1 MALTTRLPQL
11 APTLQRVA
19 LPALT
24 RLVPMA
30 ARTAA
35 RAAARHASTRAAPI
49 ASGALKPAARMP
61 AMQKALGPMQAADA
75 SMASRTF
82 ARNQSTASRT
92 FARNQSTFNTG
103 PGGGGQR
110 FNTGGGGGGNPF
122 GDMGGIPKIEM
133 PSINPRYAAIAGGL
147 AFGLYCAK
155 NSVLM
160 TDAGVTYVVQNQI
173 TGSLEVYTEPGL
185 HGRVPFFS
193 SVTPYRQVITSTF
206 ESKNKRN
213 DETNAADTGSVTCRF
228 ADTYMGYI
236 PVTFRFKM
244 PNDPTSVR
252 KMHKEFRS
260 ESNLV
265 QALLMRNA
273 ANVTVITATQY
284 TGEEFF
290 QGGLNQF
297 KTQLADQL
305 QNGVYLTERK
315 QVEVEQTDLA
325 PVGADQDPAGRGKL
339 IKAKQLVWK
348 TVPVLD
354 ESGHLQ
360 RGENPLAQYGIEVT
374 QVLIGDPR
382 PEENLDRLL
391 LDKKRLV
398 AERIKTVQEQ
408 ETSKAQARTEQLK
421 KEIQRTKEVQD
432 AQRQK
437 ELVVISSQREVEV
450 AKQVAERETIEQRK
464 LQDLAVINK
473 EKELAIARAEL
484 DIQKANAMASQ
495 HQAQAITAK
504 GKAEADV
511 LAAMY
516 KAKAANKEIFL
527 AETQRDI
534 AQTMYSNL
542 KDFKVEMPHN
552 VIVGAGSGNGN
563 GGDGAGKMPSNLD
576 VITAFSALG
585 LMEKARM
592 QEMA

>member
-1 MALTTRLPQL
+1 M
-11 APTLQRVA
+11 
-19 LPALT
+19 
-24 RLVPMA
+24 
-30 ARTAA
+30 
-35 RAAARHASTRAAPI
+35 
-49 ASGALKPAARMP
+49 
-61 AMQKALGPMQAADA
+61 
-75 SMASRTF
+75 
-82 ARNQSTASRT
+82 
-92 FARNQSTFNTG
+92 
-103 PGGGGQR
+103 
-110 FNTGGGGGGNPF
+110 
-122 GDMGGIPKIEM
+122 
-133 PSINPRYAAIAGGL
+133 
-147 AFGLYCAK
+147 
-155 NSVLM
+155 
-160 TDAGVTYVVQNQI
+160 
-173 TGSLEVYTEPGL
+173 
-185 HGRVPFFS
+185 
-193 SVTPYRQVITSTF
+193 
-206 ESKNKRN
+206 
-213 DETNAADTGSVTCRF
+213 
-228 ADTYMGYI
+228 
-236 PVTFRFKM
+236 
-244 PNDPTSVR
+244 
-252 KMHKEFRS
+252 
-260 ESNLV
+260 
-265 QALLMRNA
+265 
-273 ANVTVITATQY
+273 
-284 TGEEFF
+284 
-290 QGGLNQF
+290 
-297 KTQLADQL
+297 
-305 QNGVYLTERK
+305 
-315 QVEVEQTDLA
+315 
-325 PVGADQDPAGRGKL
+325 
-339 IKAKQLVWK
+339 

-464 LQDLAVINK
+464 LQDLAVIRK

-504 GKAEADV
+504 G
-511 LAAMY
+511 

-563 GGDGAGKMPSNLD
+563 GWRRNGTR
-576 VITAFSALG
+576 VYY
-585 LMEKARM
+585 R
-592 QEMA
+592 

>member
-1 MALTTRLPQL
+1 MDKK
-11 APTLQRVA
+11 
-19 LPALT
+19 
-24 RLVPMA
+24 RLVA
-30 ARTAA
+30 
-35 RAAARHASTRAAPI
+35 
-49 ASGALKPAARMP
+49 
-61 AMQKALGPMQAADA
+61 
-75 SMASRTF
+75 
-82 ARNQSTASRT
+82 
-92 FARNQSTFNTG
+92 
-103 PGGGGQR
+103 
-110 FNTGGGGGGNPF
+110 
-122 GDMGGIPKIEM
+122 
-133 PSINPRYAAIAGGL
+133 
-147 AFGLYCAK
+147 
-155 NSVLM
+155 
-160 TDAGVTYVVQNQI
+160 
-173 TGSLEVYTEPGL
+173 
-185 HGRVPFFS
+185 
-193 SVTPYRQVITSTF
+193 
-206 ESKNKRN
+206 
-213 DETNAADTGSVTCRF
+213 
-228 ADTYMGYI
+228 
-236 PVTFRFKM
+236 
-244 PNDPTSVR
+244 
-252 KMHKEFRS
+252 
-260 ESNLV
+260 
-265 QALLMRNA
+265 
-273 ANVTVITATQY
+273 
-284 TGEEFF
+284 
-290 QGGLNQF
+290 
-297 KTQLADQL
+297 
-305 QNGVYLTERK
+305 
-315 QVEVEQTDLA
+315 EQTDGRA
-325 PVGADQDPAGRGKL
+325 PRLV
-339 IKAKQLVWK
+339 KAKQLVWK

-354 ESGHLQ
+354 DNGHLQ

-391 LDKKRLV
+391 MDKKRLV

-464 LQDLAVINK
+464 LQDLAVIRK

-511 LAAMY
+511 LSAMY

-563 GGDGAGKMPSNLD
+563 GNGGDGAGKMPSNLD

-592 QEMA
+592 QEIA

>member
-1 MALTTRLPQL
+1 M
-11 APTLQRVA
+11 
-19 LPALT
+19 
-24 RLVPMA
+24 
-30 ARTAA
+30 
-35 RAAARHASTRAAPI
+35 
-49 ASGALKPAARMP
+49 G
-61 AMQKALGPMQAADA
+61 
-75 SMASRTF
+75 
-82 ARNQSTASRT
+82 QS
-92 FARNQSTFNTG
+92 
-103 PGGGGQR
+103 
-110 FNTGGGGGGNPF
+110 
-122 GDMGGIPKIEM
+122 
-133 PSINPRYAAIAGGL
+133 
-147 AFGLYCAK
+147 
-155 NSVLM
+155 
-160 TDAGVTYVVQNQI
+160 
-173 TGSLEVYTEPGL
+173 
-185 HGRVPFFS
+185 
-193 SVTPYRQVITSTF
+193 
-206 ESKNKRN
+206 
-213 DETNAADTGSVTCRF
+213 
-228 ADTYMGYI
+228 
-236 PVTFRFKM
+236 
-244 PNDPTSVR
+244 
-252 KMHKEFRS
+252 
-260 ESNLV
+260 
-265 QALLMRNA
+265 LLMRNA

-339 IKAKQLVWK
+339 VKAKQLVWK

-354 ESGHLQ
+354 ENGHLQ

-391 LDKKRLV
+391 LDKKLLV
-398 AERIKTVQEQ
+398 AERIKTVLEQ

-484 DIQKANAMASQ
+484 DIQKANAMAAQ

-542 KDFKVEMPHN
+542 KDFKIQMPQN
-552 VIVGAGSGNGN
+552 VIVGAGGNGQ
-563 GGDGAGKMPSNLD
+563 GSQGAGKMPSNLD

-585 LMEKARM
+585 VM
-592 QEMA
+592 